1 MNSKIS
7 TNVFEEAGI
16 TPETLIKLG
25 LPEDSRSLSPMMV
38 HYCQT
43 KCAYKDSILFYRL
56 GDFYEMFFEDAKTV
70 SRELELTLTGK
81 DCGLSERAPMCGIP
95 YHAAETYVN
104 RLIDKG
110 YKVAICEQVE
120 DPKTAKGIVKREVT
134 RVVTPGTN
142 LNMQELD
149 EGKNNYLMA
158 IVCVGDHFG
167 VSTADITTGD
177 CYVTEIDEERKLWDE
192 INKFLPAEII
202 CNDAFLVSGVDVDDL
217 RNRLHISVFALES
230 WYFGDDLCKQTLLEH
245 FKISS
250 LEGLGL
256 ADYDSGVIAAGS
268 LFRYLLDTQKNTM
281 EHMNKIIPY
290 TTDRYMVIDSSSRR
304 NLELV
309 ETLREKQKRG
319 SLLWVLDKTKTAMG
333 ARMLR
338 SFVEQ
343 PLIDADAINERLDA
357 VTELNMQAML
367 REEIREYLNPV
378 YDLERL
384 VSRISYRSAN
394 PRDLLAFKMSLEMIP
409 HIKNLLANFTSPLLV
424 RINEQ
429 MDGLEDLY
437 TLLEASITEDP
448 PLAVKEGGIIREGY
462 NEQVDTYRNSKTQGK
477 SWLAQLEAEEKE
489 KTGIRNLK
497 IKYNKVFGYYLEVTN
512 SFKDLVP
519 EYYTRKQTLTNAE
532 RYITPKLKEL
542 EDMILGAED
551 KLFALE
557 YDLFCQV
564 REELAAQ
571 IPRIQETAKA
581 IAQLDVY
588 ASLSVVAQRNNYVR
602 PTVNTKGVIDIKNG
616 RHPVVEKMINNDMFI
631 ANDTYLDNGSK
642 RVSVITG
649 PNMAGKSTYMR
660 QTALIVLMAQIG
672 SFVPAEKAKI
682 GVVDRIFT
690 RVGASDDLASGQSTF
705 MVEMTEV
712 ANILRNA
719 TAKSLLILDEI
730 GRGTSTFDGLSIAWA
745 VIEHISNTKLLGAK
759 TLFAT
764 HYHELTELEGKI
776 PGVNNYCIAV
786 KERGDDIVFL
796 RKIVKGGADKSYGI
810 QVAKLAGVPDSVLD
824 RAKELVDELVHT
836 DITSSFKDLAENSRK
851 TKPKAVHYD
860 EVDLEQISLFDTV
873 QDQDIIEELKNLDIT
888 MLTPMDAMNTL
899 YRLQNKL
906 KNRW

>member
-158 IVCVGDHFG
+158 IVWVGDHFG

-424 RINEQ
+424 CINEQ

-836 DITSSFKDLAENSRK
+836 DITSTFKDLAENSRK

>member
-1 MNSKIS
+1 LNSKIS

-25 LPEDSRSLSPMMV
+25 LPQDSRSLSPMMV

-95 YHAAETYVN
+95 YHAAETYIN

-367 REEIREYLNPV
+367 REEVREYLNPV

-836 DITSSFKDLAENSRK
+836 DITSTFKDLAENSRK

-873 QDQDIIEELKNLDIT
+873 QDQDRRTEKSGYY
-888 MLTPMDAMNTL
+888 DADTDGCDE
-899 YRLQNKL
+899 YVISVTE
-906 KNRW
+906 

>member
-1 MNSKIS
+1 
-7 TNVFEEAGI
+7 
-16 TPETLIKLG
+16 
-25 LPEDSRSLSPMMV
+25 MMV

-95 YHAAETYVN
+95 YHAAETYIN

-134 RVVTPGTN
+134 RIVTPGTN

-149 EGKNNYLMA
+149 EGKNNYLMS

-256 ADYDSGVIAAGS
+256 GDYDSGVIAAGS

-338 SFVEQ
+338 NFVEQ

-564 REELAAQ
+564 REKLAAQ

-836 DITSSFKDLAENSRK
+836 DITSTFKDLAENSRK

-906 KNRW
+906 KNR

>member
-25 LPEDSRSLSPMMV
+25 LPQDSRSLSPMMV

-56 GDFYEMFFEDAKTV
+56 GDFYEMFFDDAKTV

-95 YHAAETYVN
+95 YHAAETYIN

-149 EGKNNYLMA
+149 EGKNNYLMS

-256 ADYDSGVIAAGS
+256 GDYDSGVIAAGS

-338 SFVEQ
+338 
-343 PLIDADAINERLDA
+343 
-357 VTELNMQAML
+357 
-367 REEIREYLNPV
+367 
-378 YDLERL
+378 
-384 VSRISYRSAN
+384 
-394 PRDLLAFKMSLEMIP
+394 K
-409 HIKNLLANFTSPLLV
+409 
-424 RINEQ
+424 
-429 MDGLEDLY
+429 
-437 TLLEASITEDP
+437 
-448 PLAVKEGGIIREGY
+448 
-462 NEQVDTYRNSKTQGK
+462 
-477 SWLAQLEAEEKE
+477 
-489 KTGIRNLK
+489 
-497 IKYNKVFGYYLEVTN
+497 
-512 SFKDLVP
+512 
-519 EYYTRKQTLTNAE
+519 
-532 RYITPKLKEL
+532 
-542 EDMILGAED
+542 
-551 KLFALE
+551 
-557 YDLFCQV
+557 
-564 REELAAQ
+564 
-571 IPRIQETAKA
+571 
-581 IAQLDVY
+581 
-588 ASLSVVAQRNNYVR
+588 
-602 PTVNTKGVIDIKNG
+602 
-616 RHPVVEKMINNDMFI
+616 
-631 ANDTYLDNGSK
+631 
-642 RVSVITG
+642 
-649 PNMAGKSTYMR
+649 
-660 QTALIVLMAQIG
+660 
-672 SFVPAEKAKI
+672 
-682 GVVDRIFT
+682 
-690 RVGASDDLASGQSTF
+690 
-705 MVEMTEV
+705 
-712 ANILRNA
+712 
-719 TAKSLLILDEI
+719 
-730 GRGTSTFDGLSIAWA
+730 
-745 VIEHISNTKLLGAK
+745 
-759 TLFAT
+759 
-764 HYHELTELEGKI
+764 
-776 PGVNNYCIAV
+776 
-786 KERGDDIVFL
+786 
-796 RKIVKGGADKSYGI
+796 
-810 QVAKLAGVPDSVLD
+810 
-824 RAKELVDELVHT
+824 
-836 DITSSFKDLAENSRK
+836 
-851 TKPKAVHYD
+851 
-860 EVDLEQISLFDTV
+860 
-873 QDQDIIEELKNLDIT
+873 
-888 MLTPMDAMNTL
+888 
-899 YRLQNKL
+899 
-906 KNRW
+906 